1 MKPLLLRADNFTPPT
16 RTPWGGTKILARYK
30 SGLGLDA
37 PEPVVGESWEVS
49 VEPDFPSRL
58 QSGAATLAETIAAAP
73 VAWLGEEVAARY
85 GGQTPLL
92 VKLLDSADNL
102 SVQVHPAD
110 GDPTLAPDES
120 GKPESWL
127 VLEADPGAGLYLGFA
142 ERVGRQDVEQCIAG
156 QGPLDELLNFVEVSP
171 GDVFVI
177 QAGSAHAIG
186 RGVTLVEPQ
195 FVAPGRRGITYRY
208 WDWNRR
214 YDARGRLDPAGEPRA
229 LHLERS
235 LEVTDWASPRGDAF
249 VARCRP
255 EIPVLATG
263 DVTRSRLVGW
273 EWFVVEQW
281 QGDGAL
287 TVDPAGTLWAVTCV
301 GGQGVLTA
309 GDGEVTLRCGESCVI
324 PAVAGAVRLRLSDGR
339 LIATRSTVGGA

>member
-16 RTPWGGTKILARYK
+16 RTPWGGRKILERYK
-30 SGLGLDA
+30 AGLGLRGA
-37 PEPVVGESWEVS
+37 EPVVGESWEVS

-58 QSGAATLAETIAAAP
+58 QGGDVTLAETIAAAP
-73 VAWLGEEVAARY
+73 ADWLGAEVAARY
-85 GGQTPLL
+85 DGQTPLL

-110 GDPTLAPDES
+110 GDPALADRES

-142 ERVGRQDVEQCIAG
+142 DGVGRRDVQRCIAED
-156 QGPLDELLNFVEVSP
+156 GPLNELLNFVEVAP

-177 QAGSAHAIG
+177 RAGSAHAIG

-214 YDARGRLDPAGEPRA
+214 YDARGRLDRAGEPRA
-229 LHLERS
+229 LHLARS
-235 LEVTDWASPRGDAF
+235 LEVTDWDGPRGAAF

-255 EIPVLATG
+255 EIPVLSAG
-263 DVTRSRLVGW
+263 DVTRRRLVGW
-273 EWFVVEQW
+273 QWFVVEQW
-281 QGDGAL
+281 QGDGVVG
-287 TVDPAGTLWAVTCV
+287 VDPPGTMWAITCV
-301 GGQGVLTA
+301 EGRAVVTA
-309 GDGEVTLRCGESCVI
+309 GDGEAVVRCGESCVV
-324 PAVAGAVRLRLSDGR
+324 PAAAGALEARLEGGH
-339 LIATRSTVGGA
+339 LIATRSCVGGA